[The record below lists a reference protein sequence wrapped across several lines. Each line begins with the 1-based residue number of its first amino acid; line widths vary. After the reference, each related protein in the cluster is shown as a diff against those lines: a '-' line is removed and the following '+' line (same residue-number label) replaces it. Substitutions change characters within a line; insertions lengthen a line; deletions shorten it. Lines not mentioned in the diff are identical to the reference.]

1 MPPAV
6 VVFAPSPL
14 LTVTIEDRA
23 GQPDI
28 HVHAGGQ
35 GVWQARM
42 ITTLGVPVV
51 LCAALG
57 GEAGDVLEHLLPA
70 EDVELR
76 VVRVGTR
83 NGGYVH
89 DRRSDDREPIAEA
102 PGGPL
107 DRHEQDELYE
117 VVLREGIVHGT
128 AILAGPN
135 SDQVIPASLYRRLAT
150 DLSANGCSVAADLAG
165 ERLDAVLAGGPA
177 VIKVSHEE
185 LIADGRAESEEPA
198 ALVEAMKQLRADG
211 AGTVI
216 VSRAADPALAL
227 PADGEEVLE
236 IRVPPLQPAEPRGAG
251 DSMTAGVVASLVRG
265 DPVRE
270 ALRTGAA
277 CGALNVVRRGLGT
290 GGEAAIRTL
299 AERVELAEWKG

>member
-1 MPPAV
+1 MSPTV

-42 ITTLGVPVV
+42 ISTFDVPVV

-57 GEAGDVLEHLLPA
+57 GEPGDVLEHLMPSEGVRLHA
-70 EDVELR
+70 
-76 VVRVGTR
+76 VRVQTR

-89 DRRSDDREPIAEA
+89 DRRTGEREPIAEA
-102 PGGPL
+102 AGGPL
-107 DRHEQDELYE
+107 DRH
-117 VVLREGIVHGT
+117 
-128 AILAGPN
+128 
-135 SDQVIPASLYRRLAT
+135 RLAT
-150 DLSANGCSVAADLAG
+150 DLAANGCRVAADLSG
-165 ERLDAVLAGGPA
+165 DRLDAVLAGEP
-177 VIKVSHEE
+177 VVLKVSHEE
-185 LIADGRAESEEPA
+185 LIADGRAESDDPA
-198 ALVEAMKQLRADG
+198 DLVAAMNRLRDEG

-216 VSRAADPALAL
+216 ASRAADPALAL
-227 PADGEEVLE
+227 AEGTDSGVLE
-236 IRVPPLQPAEPRGAG
+236 IRMPPLQPADPRGAG

-265 DPVRE
+265 APMRE

-290 GGEAAIRTL
+290 GGEEAVRAL
-299 AERVELAEWKG
+299 AERVELVGWKG

>member
-1 MPPAV
+1 MSPAV

-23 GQPDI
+23 GTADI
-28 HVHAGGQ
+28 HVHPGGQ

-42 ITTLGVPVV
+42 ISSLGVPTV

-57 GEAGDVLEHLLPA
+57 GETGEVLGHLLTG

-76 VVRVGTR
+76 TVRVGAR

-89 DRRSDDREPIAEA
+89 DRRSGSREEIAEA
-102 PGGPL
+102 PGAPL
-107 DRHEQDELYE
+107 DRHDQDALYE
-117 VVLREGIVHGT
+117 LVLAEGLEHGT
-128 AILAGPN
+128 VILAGPN
-135 SDQVIPASLYRRLAT
+135 SDQVVPASLYRRLAT
-150 DLSANGCSVAADLAG
+150 DLAANGCRVAADLCG

-177 VIKVSHEE
+177 VVKVSHEE
-185 LIADGRAESEEPA
+185 LIEDGRADSDEPA
-198 ALVEAMKQLRADG
+198 ALVAAMKQLRADG

-216 VSRAADPALAL
+216 VSRAAQPALAL
-227 PADGEEVLE
+227 PGGSDAVLE
-236 IRVPPLQPAEPRGAG
+236 IRVPPLEPAETRGAG

-265 DPVRE
+265 EEVRE

-290 GGEAAIRTL
+290 GGEQAVRTL
-299 AERVELAEWKG
+299 AGRVELVEWNG